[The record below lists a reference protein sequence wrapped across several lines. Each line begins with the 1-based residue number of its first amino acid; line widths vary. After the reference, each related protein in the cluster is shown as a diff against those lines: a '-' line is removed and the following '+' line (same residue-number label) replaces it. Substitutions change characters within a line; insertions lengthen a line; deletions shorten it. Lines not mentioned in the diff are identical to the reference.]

1 MDIFRFLGLFKGFL
15 GILCGFRKEGVCL
28 LELEMGALR
37 ERCLMWGS
45 FWGFVEWGSEGFLL
59 RFDCQVDRGAS
70 GSVGLRKRF

>member
-15 GILCGFRKEGVCL
+15 GILRGFKKEGVCL
-28 LELEMGALR
+28 LELEYG
-37 ERCLMWGS
+37 CLMWGS
-45 FWGFVEWGSEGFLL
+45 FWGFVEWGSEGFL